1 MLTYADGAGLAAEV
15 KEGLRQ
21 CQAAGYRP
29 EDIAIVSF
37 RGREH
42 SALFQYTQLGRHT
55 LRTFTGEYDLLGDPQ
70 YSDGRVLLETVY
82 RFKGQAA
89 PAIIFA
95 ELDFETLDDKTLRK
109 LFVGMTRARLKLIL
123 VVSERAAKVLFSALG
138 EDN

>member
-1 MLTYADGAGLAAEV
+1 MAQGVSLWIRVFLQGLEAGRVIRAEKTYDAPHPA
-15 KEGLRQ
+15 
-21 CQAAGYRP
+21 
-29 EDIAIVSF
+29 
-37 RGREH
+37 
-42 SALFQYTQLGRHT
+42 T
-55 LRTFTGEYDLLGDPQ
+55 LINEYDLLGDPQ

-82 RFKGQAA
+82 RFKGQAV

-123 VVSERAAKVLFSALG
+123 VVSERAAKVLFNALG